1 MNIEVRKNSKHDI
14 KKELMNNTV
23 FGKAMG
29 NIKTYRNIK
38 LATTEARWN
47 CLLSDSNYHTTTFFV
62 KLNSNRNEINRNIHE

>member
-38 LATTEARWN
+38 LATTEAR
-47 CLLSDSNYHTTTFFV
+47 
-62 KLNSNRNEINRNIHE
+62 